1 MQFDDEIIVVK
12 PHGFKCVLSA
22 EETEQMIARGVSF
35 GGLGMYVTMC
45 EYEPDTLFTLDM
57 LMGEANN
64 TREEVEEILNELL
77 NAAYV
82 FRTDEQI
89 EGIAAF
95 VVNRDLLPESISE
108 TT

>member
-1 MQFDDEIIVVK
+1 
-12 PHGFKCVLSA
+12 
-22 EETEQMIARGVSF
+22 
-35 GGLGMYVTMC
+35 MC
-45 EYEPDTLFTLDM
+45 EYEPDTPFTLDM
-57 LMGEANN
+57 LVGEANN
-64 TREEVEEILNELL
+64 TREETEEILDELL

-89 EGIAAF
+89 EGIPAY